1 VALFQARAR
10 RRLGIP
16 PEWYSR
22 DYFLSDQCEG
32 YREYLGGGG
41 VSHVKRKLLDYVEPR
56 PGDRVLE
63 IGCGRGEVLRAC
75 AERGARATGID
86 YAPEA
91 VRLAAE
97 TCGPRARVT
106 RADAAALPFAPGSFD
121 KVFLGDV
128 LEHLT
133 LAQARAMLE
142 ECGRVLAPGGRLVM
156 HTSPNVLFIRLVFPW
171 VMLGLL
177 VTGRL
182 ALLRAFAEQYR
193 AIRRLHVR
201 EYSAGRLRRLLR
213 ASPFA
218 EARVI
223 CDPDLLRG
231 GKSRYTESLA
241 GHPLVA
247 ATARAASREPL
258 VRVFAN
264 DLWVIA
270 RAAPRVG

>member
-1 VALFQARAR
+1 MVPFLARTR
-10 RRLGIP
+10 RRYGIP

-22 DYFLSDQCEG
+22 EYFLSDLCDG
-32 YREYLGGGG
+32 YREYLGGDG
-41 VSHVKRKLLDYVEPR
+41 VSYVKRKLLAYVDPR

-75 AERGARATGID
+75 AARGARATGID
-86 YAPEA
+86 YSQAA
-91 VRLAAE
+91 VRISAE
-97 TCGPRARVT
+97 TCGAEARVT
-106 RADAAALPFAPGSFD
+106 RADAAVLPFAAGSFD

-133 LAQARAMLE
+133 LAQARAMLA
-142 ECGRVLAPGGRLVM
+142 ECGRVLAPGGRVVL

-177 VTGRL
+177 VGGRL
-182 ALLRAFAEQYR
+182 ALFRALAAQYR

-213 ASPFA
+213 ASPFG
-218 EARVI
+218 EARVV

-231 GKSRYTESLA
+231 GESRYTESLA
-241 GHPLVA
+241 GSGLIA
-247 ATARAASREPL
+247 AASRLLSREPL
-258 VRVFAN
+258 VRIFAN
-264 DLWVIA
+264 DLWVLA
-270 RAAPRVG
+270 GAGPRAE